1 MQYMGLQRLCTVL
14 AGLWVGGFITIG
26 YLVTPI
32 LFSALG
38 DRQVAGMIAG
48 NLFRLEAYLSVV
60 LSVVLMLASNFL
72 AFKGFDHFRVVR
84 WILLGMLACAVG
96 AGFIL
101 MPWMSSLRDQALIEG
116 LSVMASSSAP
126 LFSRL
131 HGISSGVFIAQSILG
146 IALAWRL
153 TKA

>member
-72 AFKGFDHFRVVR
+72 VFKGFDHFRVVR

-116 LSVMASSSAP
+116 LSVMASSSAA
-126 LFSRL
+126 LFARL
-131 HGISSGVFIAQSILG
+131 HRISSGVFIVQSILG
-146 IALAWRL
+146 IALVWHL
-153 TKA
+153 TKS

>member
-1 MQYMGLQRLCTVL
+1 MQYMGLQRLCTML
-14 AGLWVGGFITIG
+14 ASLWVGGFITVG

-38 DRQVAGMIAG
+38 DRQVAGMVAG
-48 NLFRLEAYLSVV
+48 NLFRLEAYLSIA

-72 AFKGFDHFRVVR
+72 VFKGFNHFRAVR
-84 WILLGMLACAVG
+84 WILLGMLACALG

-116 LSVMASSSAP
+116 LSVMASSSAT

-131 HGISSGVFIAQSILG
+131 HGISSGVFIVQSILG
-146 IALAWRL
+146 VVLLWRL